1 MTTAVR
7 KATILSA
14 AVLALLA
21 GSGVRAG
28 AAPSP
33 PGEEVRGFV
42 TRYIEAHNRGDR
54 DAVASMLSRQGTV
67 SSIEMGAITRGW
79 ESIRSAAAAF
89 MGEAGTH
96 RVSVGTVDVTPLGPE
111 HVLVVAPITIDLAAP
126 EGATTMQGAMTL
138 VLSRGKG
145 GFTVLH
151 EHASLQ
157 FPFSDFGGPPS

>member
-1 MTTAVR
+1 MTSPVR
-7 KATILSA
+7 KAAIQSA

-21 GSGVRAG
+21 GFGVRAA
-28 AAPSP
+28 AAPP
-33 PGEEVRGFV
+33 PEEVRGFV
-42 TRYIEAHNRGDR
+42 ARYIEAHNRGDR
-54 DAVASMLSRQGTV
+54 DAVASMISRQGTV
-67 SSIEMGAITRGW
+67 SSIEMGSITRGW

-96 RVSVGTVDVTPLGPE
+96 RVSVGTLEVTSLGPE

-126 EGATTMQGAMTL
+126 EGDTTMQGAMTL

-157 FPFSDFGGPPS
+157 FPISDFGGEN